1 MATKKPQKKTKTPVK
16 KPTMSIADFFSRF
29 HAVIFFVVVC
39 GSLTAM
45 VYMLNSVIT
54 TSSAPADYRP
64 PSTSASFDTKTI
76 DQVEQLRGLDE
87 APGPFA
93 LPSGRNDPFPQ

>member
-1 MATKKPQKKTKTPVK
+1 MATKKPQKKTKAPVK
-16 KPTMSIADFFSRF
+16 KRTMSITDIFNRF

-39 GSLTAM
+39 GSLTIM

-76 DQVEQLRGLDE
+76 DRVEQLRSLDE
-87 APGPFA
+87 APGAFE
-93 LPSGRNDPFPQ
+93 LPSGRNDPFLQ